1 MKLGV
6 FDSGLGGLL
15 ITRSLREKLCDLDII
30 YFGDT
35 LHIPYGNRS
44 SKAIYE
50 YSKRA
55 IDFMFSQDCALI
67 IIACNTVSASALRV
81 LQQQYLPNSKY
92 SDRRILGVVVPT
104 LETAIDRGYK
114 RLGVIA
120 TNYTIQSNIYEYE
133 LKKIDPDIKIFQEH
147 TPLLVPLIENDGD
160 QWLDS
165 VLKHYLSPIL
175 DNNIECL
182 ILGCTHYPFLKD
194 KIREIIGDDISLIS
208 QDEIIPL
215 KLIDYL
221 NNHKEISQKIGN
233 NDTIEFLVS
242 DITQGYLN
250 ASKRIYNSEINIK
263 HVQFD
268 ANKNTYFRGVEY
280 DTISKN

>member
-15 ITRSLREKLCDLDII
+15 IARSLRSALNDIDI
-30 YFGDT
+30 LYFGDT
-35 LHIPYGNRS
+35 LHLPYGNRS
-44 SKAIYE
+44 SLAIYE

-55 IDFMFSQDCALI
+55 VDFMFSQDCALI
-67 IIACNTVSASALRV
+67 ITACNTVSASALRQ

-120 TNYTIQSNIYEYE
+120 TNYTIQSNIYRQE
-133 LKKIDPDIKIFQEH
+133 LQKIDPDIKIFQAH
-147 TPLLVPLIENDGD
+147 TPLLVPLIENEGE

-165 VLKHYLSPIL
+165 VLEHYLSPIL
-175 DNNIECL
+175 DNDIECL

-194 KIREIIGDDISLIS
+194 KIRKIIGDEISLIS

-221 NNHKEISQKIGN
+221 SKHNEVSQKIEN
-233 NDTIEFLVS
+233 NGTIEFLVS

-250 ASKRIYNSEINIK
+250 AAKRIYNSKIDIRQ
-263 HVQFD
+263 VQFD
-268 ANKNTYFRGVEY
+268 TIKNTYFRE
-280 DTISKN
+280 

>member
-15 ITRSLREKLCDLDII
+15 IAKSLHAALNDIDI
-30 YFGDT
+30 LYFGDT
-35 LHIPYGNRS
+35 LHLPYGNRS
-44 SKAIYE
+44 SQAIYE

-55 IDFMFSQDCALI
+55 VDFMFSQDCALI
-67 IIACNTVSASALRV
+67 ITACNTVSASALRQ

-114 RLGVIA
+114 CLGVIA
-120 TNYTIQSNIYEYE
+120 TNYTIQSNIYGQE
-133 LKKIDPDIKIFQEH
+133 LHKIDPDIKIFQAH
-147 TPLLVPLIENDGD
+147 TPLLVPLIENEGE

-165 VLKHYLSPIL
+165 VLEHYLSHIL
-175 DNNIECL
+175 DNDIECL

-194 KIREIIGDDISLIS
+194 KIRKIIGDDISLIS

-221 NNHKEISQKIGN
+221 SKHREISQKIGN
-233 NDTIEFLVS
+233 NGTMEFLVS
-242 DITQGYLN
+242 DVTQGYLN
-250 ASKRIYNSEINIK
+250 AVKRIYNSEIDVK
-263 HVQFD
+263 QVQFD
-268 ANKNTYFRGVEY
+268 TTKNIYFRE
-280 DTISKN
+280 

>member
-15 ITRSLREKLCDLDII
+15 IAKSLREKLPDIDI
-30 YFGDT
+30 LYFGDT
-35 LHIPYGNRS
+35 LHLPYGNRS
-44 SKAIYE
+44 EQAIYE

-55 IDFMFSQDCALI
+55 VNFMFSQDCNLI
-67 IIACNTVSASALRV
+67 ITACNTVSASALRK
-81 LQQQYLPNSKY
+81 LQQQYLPNSEYVK
-92 SDRRILGVVVPT
+92 RRILGVVVPT

-120 TNYTIQSNIYEYE
+120 TNYTIQSNIYGQE
-133 LKKIDPDIKIFQEH
+133 LQKIDPDIKIFQAD
-147 TPLLVPLIENDGD
+147 TPLLVPLIENEGE

-165 VLKHYLSPIL
+165 VLEHYLLPIL
-175 DNNIECL
+175 DKDIECL

-194 KIREIIGDDISLIS
+194 KIRRIIGDNISLIS
-208 QDEIIPL
+208 QDEIIPE

-221 NNHKEISQKIGN
+221 SRHDEISQKIDKNGS
-233 NDTIEFLVS
+233 IEFLVS

-250 ASKRIYNSEINIK
+250 AAKRIYDSEININ
-263 HVQFD
+263 HVRFD
-268 ANKNTYFRGVEY
+268 TANNTYFRG
-280 DTISKN
+280 